1 MAKERITINK
11 VNARIEQYGYEL
23 VRGKGYYYFSPI
35 SDDAIPIDQEGIYGT
50 PYLNA
55 WTIDQL
61 EEMLVFRI
69 EKNRHE
75 DEPNTFIVKV
85 HDRLKEVDNK

>member
-1 MAKERITINK
+1 MSNRVTINK
-11 VNARIEQYGYEL
+11 VNARIKQYGYEL

-35 SDDAIPIDQEGIYGT
+35 SPDAVPIDEEGIYGT

-61 EEMLVFRI
+61 EKMLVERI
-69 EKNRHE
+69 EDNRVE
-75 DEPNTFIVKV
+75 DAPSTFIVKV
-85 HDRLKEVDNK
+85 HDHKKEVDNK